1 MQDQSEKDKSAI
13 YQEDCFFL
21 GLSKKSLEEVTRRSH
36 KGCFI
41 KKLSL
46 EISQYSQEITRAGVS
61 FNKVKKTLQHRC
73 FPIKIAKFLRPF
85 LQNTSWRL
93 LLEVES
99 ENISQW

>member
-36 KGCFI
+36 KACFI

-61 FNKVKKTLQHRC
+61 YNKVKKRLQHN
-73 FPIKIAKFLRPF
+73 F
-85 LQNTSWRL
+85 
-93 LLEVES
+93 
-99 ENISQW
+99 